1 MTASFKNKNK
11 ANHIENNC
19 DEFVEQLQET
29 KASGKE
35 TQKGVR
41 PARFESADEQPS
53 SPGPELRDDIL
64 ESDHKV
70 TGNFGANMP

>member
-29 KASGKE
+29 KASGKD

-41 PARFESADEQPS
+41 PARFESADE
-53 SPGPELRDDIL
+53 
-64 ESDHKV
+64 
-70 TGNFGANMP
+70 